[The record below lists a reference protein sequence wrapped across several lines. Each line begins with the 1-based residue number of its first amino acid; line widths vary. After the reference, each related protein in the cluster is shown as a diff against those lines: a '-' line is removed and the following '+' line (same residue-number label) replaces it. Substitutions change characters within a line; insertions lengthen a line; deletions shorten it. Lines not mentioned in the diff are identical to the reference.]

1 MTQVGMKRFSFRPAQ
16 RRLLSALAGF
26 ALVSVLGVTAVTTL
40 AQTVSAPQMEGP
52 SWQSLS
58 LAQRTALAPM
68 ERDWAGIDANRKA
81 KWLEVA
87 ARFYSLPKPEQQ
99 RIQERMRAWVA
110 MSPQQRGRA
119 RLTFQE
125 SRQLAPQER
134 QERWE
139 AYQALPPERRA
150 ALEQRLHTTG
160 PSAADARDAQRGRD
174 KKQVIN
180 SPGRENGPGKVVS
193 PTVVQA
199 QTGATTSLVNK
210 LASPPVHQQ
219 PGMPKIAATSN
230 FVDRTTLLP
239 KRGPQGA
246 ESRGVAS
253 AAGSA
258 SAPTGTRTSP

>member
-1 MTQVGMKRFSFRPAQ
+1 MIHLRTSRFGGRPCLHG
-16 RRLLSALAGF
+16 LLGVLAGV
-26 ALVSVLGVTAVTTL
+26 ALMAGLAGSAFTARAQDTATAVL
-40 AQTVSAPQMEGP
+40 SKAEGP

-68 ERDWAGIDANRKA
+68 ERDWAGIDATRKA

-139 AYQALPPERRA
+139 AYQNLPPERRA

-160 PSAADARDAQRGRD
+160 PSAADARDAQRGRE
-174 KKQVIN
+174 KKVVIN
-180 SPGRENGPGKVVS
+180 PPGREAGPGKVVA

-199 QTGATTSLVNK
+199 QNGATTSLVNK

-253 AAGSA
+253 AA
-258 SAPTGTRTSP
+258 SAPAGTRNTP

>member
-1 MTQVGMKRFSFRPAQ
+1 MNRRAITWIGLRSAWHGLPA
-16 RRLLSALAGF
+16 ALAGI
-26 ALVSVLGVTAVTTL
+26 ALAAALGATAVTAL
-40 AQTVSAPQMEGP
+40 AQTVSATETDGP
-52 SWQSLS
+52 AWHTLS

-87 ARFYSLPKPEQQ
+87 ARFYSLPKAEQQ

-180 SPGRENGPGKVVS
+180 APGRESGPGKVVS

-199 QTGATTSLVNK
+199 QTGATTTLVNQ
-210 LASPPVHQQ
+210 LATPPVHQQ
-219 PGMPKIAATSN
+219 PGMPKIAATPS

-246 ESRGVAS
+246 DTRGVPS
-253 AAGSA
+253 AA
-258 SAPTGTRTSP
+258 SAPPGPRTAP

>member
-1 MTQVGMKRFSFRPAQ
+1 MTQAGSTRFGFRPA
-16 RRLLSALAGF
+16 RHRLLSALAGLVLA
-26 ALVSVLGVTAVTTL
+26 ALVGVAAL
-40 AQTVSAPQMEGP
+40 AQTVSAPQTDGP

-68 ERDWAGIDANRKA
+68 ERDWAGIDATRKA

-180 SPGRENGPGKVVS
+180 PPGRDTGPGRVVS

-210 LASPPVHQQ
+210 LAAPPVHQQ

-246 ESRGVAS
+246 DTRGVAS
-253 AAGSA
+253 AA
-258 SAPTGTRTSP
+258 SAPAGTRITP

>member
-1 MTQVGMKRFSFRPAQ
+1 MTHAGMKRFGLRLPG
-16 RRLLSALAGF
+16 RRLSVVLVGA
-26 ALVSVLGVTAVTTL
+26 ALVASLVGNPFTAW
-40 AQTVSAPQMEGP
+40 AQIPSSPSLSPSDGP
-52 SWQSLS
+52 TWQSLS

-68 ERDWAGIDANRKA
+68 ERDWAGIDATRKA

-139 AYQALPPERRA
+139 AYQNLPPARRA

-160 PSAADARDAQRGRD
+160 PSAADARDAQRGRE
-174 KKQVIN
+174 KKVVIN
-180 SPGRENGPGKVVS
+180 PPGREAGPGKVVA

-199 QTGATTSLVNK
+199 QQGATTSLVNQ
-210 LASPPVHQQ
+210 LAAPPVHQQ

-239 KRGPQGA
+239 KRGQQGA

-253 AAGSA
+253 AA
-258 SAPTGTRTSP
+258 SAPAGTRNTP